1 MKAQPVKKYKF
12 KTIIAGNKFLDPKKR
27 VLFVDIA
34 ITRREKRAKINLWLK
49 RTFFIVKTIWGS
61 RARVPGAHF
70 VAL

>member
-34 ITRREKRAKINLWLK
+34 IRREKRAKINLWLK

-70 VAL
+70 VVL

>member
-1 MKAQPVKKYKF
+1 M
-12 KTIIAGNKFLDPKKR
+12 AGNKFLDPKKR

-34 ITRREKRAKINLWLK
+34 ITRREKRTKINLWLK